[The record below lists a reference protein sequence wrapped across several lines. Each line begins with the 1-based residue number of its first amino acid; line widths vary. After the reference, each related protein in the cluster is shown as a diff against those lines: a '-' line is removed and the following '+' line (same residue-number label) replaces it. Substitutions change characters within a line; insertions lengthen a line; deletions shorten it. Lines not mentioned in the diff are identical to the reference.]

1 MAIYHLSVKTIGRSE
16 GRSAT
21 AAAAYRAADKITDE
35 RTGEIHDYTR
45 KGGVSYTEI
54 LLPDNAPTWATNR
67 AELWNA
73 AEQSETR
80 KNSTVAREF
89 EIALPSE
96 LSETERQRLAVDF
109 AKEIVERHKVA
120 ADVAIHEPSRGGDN
134 KNHHAHILIT
144 TRQLTEDGFTKKT
157 RELDDRK
164 SGEIDR
170 WRERFAE
177 LQNERLKKN
186 GVAETVDYR
195 TLKAQ
200 GIDREPTKHLG
211 VEATNYERRTGNKS
225 NKRLDFEQQAA
236 ERLKVATEIKQ
247 LEREK
252 QQIQHTIINLEKEAQ
267 AEVKTIVESHN
278 KQAADREARRQQQE
292 QARQIEQKKPSF
304 GIEDKGTKLETKL
317 NSSSAAKDLIKT
329 AQERGWDTIKI
340 TGTPEFSREVW
351 MEAQIHGI
359 ETIGYEPTA
368 IDTAALRLAKMPAM
382 PTAEPE
388 KSKEMLEKL
397 EQRAEQTLND
407 LELQLQKAWR
417 NDENK
422 RLLDEAE
429 EKRQAAWALKAKE
442 PNSFFSP
449 KKHDVWEVE
458 MRHKIDDHSRLKQE
472 ATKAIEGKSPNEPS
486 FSGKARVVLK
496 DKYPELA
503 QALIDKAAREL
514 LEREE
519 KQREQAKIREQK
531 RQEQAQKSKQ
541 KSRDWDIDER

>member
-45 KGGVSYTEI
+45 KGGVSHTEI

-96 LSETERQRLAVDF
+96 LSEKERQRLAVDF

-388 KSKEMLEKL
+388 KSKEILEKQ
-397 EQRAEQTLND
+397 EQHAEQALIN
-407 LELQLQKAWR
+407 LEDQLRETWRKKEHEILQ
-417 NDENK
+417 N
-422 RLLDEAE
+422 EAKKHRE
-429 EKRQAAWALKAKE
+429 RHKELSAKE
-442 PNSFFSP
+442 PKSLWRGKDHEAWVLGTNRIRQELIDTLEAAKNALEGNSAKERGLQAQFKQVARESL
-449 KKHDVWEVE
+449 KK
-458 MRHKIDDHSRLKQE
+458 L
-472 ATKAIEGKSPNEPS
+472 
-486 FSGKARVVLK
+486 
-496 DKYPELA
+496 YPELDQVLTNKVEREQ
-503 QALIDKAAREL
+503 QALEAQR
-514 LEREE
+514 LERT
-519 KQREQAKIREQK
+519 REQE
-531 RQEQAQKSKQ
+531 QKSKQ
-541 KSRDWDIDER
+541 KSRDWDMEL